1 MSGFKIVYD
10 VREPVGSRVKS
21 VMVRTDVS
29 EEEFVDLDEEKLY
42 YVVTSNYIVGGGD
55 GYTMLHDNKTSHFIG
70 DLDMDVMRR
79 EVMQHSPIMASLEDR
94 IIIHSD
100 KSEHTELNKSV
111 DLMVCDMMVFV
122 LSLLSANLL

>member
-21 VMVRTDVS
+21 VMVRSDVS

-55 GYTMLHDNKTSHFIG
+55 GYNMLHDNKTSHFIG

-79 EVMQHSPIMASLEDR
+79 EVMQQSPITASLEDR
-94 IIIHSD
+94 IIIQAD
-100 KSEHTELNKSV
+100 KSELSEQNKSV